1 MAQDKQ
7 DKQDKIEI
15 KVRRASR
22 LTSSA
27 RDLMSI
33 STLRKLPTNLAL
45 IRRFMA
51 ITRWED
57 LHREIQG
64 ELERKV
70 AIVGLPNVGKSTL
83 FNTLQ
88 GQNLSAVS
96 DVAGTTTSL
105 VRGAFGPFL
114 LIDTP
119 GHLPDVQREG
129 VDEASAVL
137 LLLDASRGLRQEE
150 RTLLRELRRTQKPLV
165 VALNKVDALR
175 ADPDDV
181 AGELA
186 ARLGVEDVI
195 PVAARTGW
203 NVGEELVPALLQA
216 SPEAAITIGMAL
228 PAFRR
233 QAAARIVRNAS
244 LVALAAGLE
253 PIPLIDIPIIL
264 GNQIRLVL
272 RLAALYGEPMSAKHS
287 RELAATILGG
297 LAMRYIAEELA
308 KLVPFGGDVVSGA
321 IAAAATWGIGQVAI
335 EYFESG
341 KQFSRAQL
349 NSIFQRYY
357 RQYREQHLERE
368 LEHAEVAQLAEQSNT
383 RPSAQPSV
391 PTTAPVVAMPS
402 AGDGTAPPESP
413 TQATRTRERAV

>member
-1 MAQDKQ
+1 VPQDNQDKV
-7 DKQDKIEI
+7 EI
-15 KVRRASR
+15 KVSRASR
-22 LTSSA
+22 LSGSA
-27 RDLMSI
+27 QNLMSI
-33 STLRKLPTNLAL
+33 STLRKLPSNLTL
-45 IRRFMA
+45 IRKFMA
-51 ITRWED
+51 ITRWDD

-88 GQNLSAVS
+88 GRSLSAVS

-119 GHLPDVQREG
+119 GHLPDMQREA
-129 VDEASAVL
+129 VDEASAMI
-137 LLLDASRGLRQEE
+137 LLLDASRSLRQEE

-203 NVGEELVPALLQA
+203 NVGEELVPALLEA

-233 QAAARIVRNAS
+233 EAASRIVRNAT

-253 PIPLIDIPIIL
+253 PIPLIDIPILL

-287 RELAATILGG
+287 RELAGTILAG
-297 LAMRYIAEELA
+297 LAMRYIAEEMA
-308 KLVPFGGDVVSGA
+308 KMVPIGGDVVSGA

-335 EYFESG
+335 EYFENG
-341 KQFSRAQL
+341 KRFSRAQL
-349 NSIFQRYY
+349 QSIFQRYY
-357 RQYREQHLERE
+357 RQYREQQLERQ
-368 LEHAEVAQLAEQSNT
+368 LGQAEAQVA
-383 RPSAQPSV
+383 V
-391 PTTAPVVAMPS
+391 PPAAPAMAPVVAPPA
-402 AGDGTAPPESP
+402 AGDGAAPPEATAQE
-413 TQATRTRERAV
+413 TQARERAG